1 MSFLF
6 SKRNV
11 LSFVFH
17 GIAIFSLS
25 AATSQEEAFMKVWS
39 AHTRDPNDH
48 KAVIDTCQSV
58 MDKTSTLGDYLPVV
72 KTIAAW
78 HLLASGNRTDA
89 VRIFESA
96 LTTDRAAKPVVRFAD
111 TMARR
116 WLTRI
121 DHAATEKA
129 LKAYYLDHVEYPE
142 SLSPLQSLPA
152 GQQPPKADRFGDAW
166 VYKTEAFS
174 RIKGV
179 KNQRYALYS
188 QTLGSKLSALKALP
202 FTAYGKKR
210 AFLVARKNATP
221 LMVEFETVAEDGTP
235 QRGVASE
242 SGLINGLRFLKLDSE
257 SRFALMIDSECD
269 FWAVATPARSPR

>member
-1 MSFLF
+1 
-6 SKRNV
+6 
-11 LSFVFH
+11 
-17 GIAIFSLS
+17 
-25 AATSQEEAFMKVWS
+25 
-39 AHTRDPNDH
+39 
-48 KAVIDTCQSV
+48 

-142 SLSPLQSLPA
+142 SLLSPSEPSRRPA
-152 GQQPPKADRFGDAW
+152 AAESRPVRDAW